1 MDDHLSSPA
10 TGRSESP
17 PPIPFS
23 LFCAYINRARV
34 TQLCSDGPPSYE
46 LLDLASRGLERVP
59 AHDREIMIVDIYRR
73 AFTRWLGRHG
83 PEVPEL
89 RQLLSAGTANQG
101 MALYRGAVHAS
112 GVIPR
117 RGVTG
122 PPELHATLSV
132 GDRRVKLRVP
142 ITPEYLTPGSAQARL
157 KGQASVTILGYLE
170 RMDEE
175 GVVLRPV
182 FIGDVLPFDDLAAS
196 VSGAYF
202 WWAEHEIHV
211 DDIDTFNRVR
221 AIPRPG
227 PVRVRRMSRISEAQ
241 VKTAIC
247 EILVEAGIPKDWG
260 GEQSDIFSSHLVVEG
275 RRVSAAFLLKG
286 PARATPMSHL
296 HLGKAG
302 DQLVRLFHEPAS
314 VFILQHCNQVRPA
327 VRESMQA
334 LAVRPGRAAR
344 YCVID
349 GQDTYRLL
357 AAYRKCGL
365 TP

>member
-1 MDDHLSSPA
+1 MDALPLSPRA
-10 TGRSESP
+10 DPTASP

-34 TQLCSDGPPSYE
+34 TQLCSDGPPSGE
-46 LLDLASRGLERVP
+46 LLDLANRGLERVP
-59 AHDREIMIVDIYRR
+59 AHDRDIMIVDVYRR

-83 PEVPEL
+83 SEIPEL
-89 RQLLSAGTANQG
+89 RQLLSSGGADQG
-101 MALYRGAVHAS
+101 MALFRGPVHAI
-112 GVIPR
+112 GVVPR
-117 RGVTG
+117 SKVTV
-122 PPELHATLSV
+122 PPELHANLSV
-132 GDRRVKLRVP
+132 DGRSVKLRIP

-157 KGQASVTILGYLE
+157 KGQANVTILGYVE
-170 RMDEE
+170 RIDEVS
-175 GVVLRPV
+175 VVFRPI
-182 FIGDVLPFDDLAAS
+182 FIGDVLPFDDIAAS
-196 VSGAYF
+196 VSGAHF

-211 DDIDTFNRVR
+211 DDIDTFAKVR

-227 PVRVRRMSRISEAQ
+227 PARVRRLVKISEAQ
-241 VKTAIC
+241 VKAAIC
-247 EILVEAGIPKDWG
+247 EILLEAGMPKDWG
-260 GEQSDIFSSHLVVEG
+260 GERSDIFSSHLVLGG

-314 VFILQHCNQVRPA
+314 VFILQHCNQVRPT

-334 LAVRPGRAAR
+334 LAVRPGRGAR

-357 AAYRKCGL
+357 AAYGKYGL
-365 TP
+365 LP